1 MPDKR
6 REMIE
11 EILKDLGI
19 KTSLNNLYINYTNGK
34 TNKKIVEYN
43 AQRGKAHVGNPWSL
57 VMPNE
62 VELNNEY
69 FGEGGEGKTY
79 DKWLERVDECAIGE
93 VVENYVMNILEKVLK
108 KRLFAEWDKEKTI
121 EKKEEPSLEEIL
133 GEHYCSGGRH

>member
-19 KTSLNNLYINYTNGK
+19 KTSLNNLYINYTIGK

-43 AQRGKAHVGNPWSL
+43 AQRGKANVGNPWSL
-57 VMPNE
+57 VMPN
-62 VELNNEY
+62 
-69 FGEGGEGKTY
+69 
-79 DKWLERVDECAIGE
+79 E
-93 VVENYVMNILEKVLK
+93 VVENYVMNILEKVVT
-108 KRLFAEWDKEKTI
+108 KRLFAEWDKEKRI

-133 GEHYCSGGRH
+133 GEDYCSGGRH